1 MEGLLRFRSHVTAI
15 AAFLVLV
22 SGAALVAQKVTT
34 PDELDKAM
42 KKVQPA
48 MQATQKAVKS
58 EAYADAKTQLGIIK
72 QVMEDS
78 REFWVMH
85 KKDDAIK
92 ANQEVVAKIDA
103 VDKLLSASPV
113 EPAAVAGALKELG
126 GACLTC
132 HKPYRVRDAENNWVL
147 KPGSI
152 GG

>member
-1 MEGLLRFRSHVTAI
+1 MRFRLYVAGLLVAW
-15 AAFLVLV
+15 
-22 SGAALVAQKVTT
+22 SGSFLVAQKVTS
-34 PDELDKAM
+34 PEELDKAM

-58 EAYADAKTQLGIIK
+58 EAYPDARTQLGIIK

-78 REFWVMH
+78 REFWIMH

-92 ANQEVVAKIDA
+92 ANLEVVAKLDA
-103 VDKLLSASPV
+103 ADKLLATTPV
-113 EPAAVAGALKELG
+113 DPAAVAAAMKELG

-132 HKPYRVRDAENNWVL
+132 HKVYRVRDAENNWVL

>member
-1 MEGLLRFRSHVTAI
+1 MRFRSYL
-15 AAFLVLV
+15 AAFLV
-22 SGAALVAQKVTT
+22 AACGSVLVAQKVTN

-48 MQATQKAVKS
+48 MQATQKAIKS

-72 QVMEDS
+72 QVMDDS

-92 ANQEVVAKIDA
+92 MNQEVVAKLDA
-103 VDKLLSASPV
+103 VDKLLGASPV
-113 EPAAVAGALKELG
+113 DPAAVAGALKELG
-126 GACLTC
+126 GACLSC
-132 HKPYRVRDAENNWVL
+132 HKTYRVRDADNNWVL